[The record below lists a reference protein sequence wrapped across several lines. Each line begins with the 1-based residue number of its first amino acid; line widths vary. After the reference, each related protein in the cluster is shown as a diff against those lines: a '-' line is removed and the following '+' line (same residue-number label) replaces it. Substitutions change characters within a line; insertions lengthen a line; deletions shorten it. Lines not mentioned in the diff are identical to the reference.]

1 LIIKIKSE
9 YTQPLKEYF
18 KMKVLI
24 AYDTK
29 YGNTKKAAE
38 LITDGINSVE
48 GNETIINNIKD
59 IDLSKDETY
68 ELILIGSPNQYAS
81 PTKTIK
87 QFINKL
93 SEAPLRGNSFAVF
106 DTYQLS
112 KHFEIAVK
120 KMEKQI
126 SESMPDLIK
135 ASPGLSIRVGG
146 ARGPILEEGLPK
158 CREFGIKL
166 VK

>member
-38 LITDGINSVE
+38 LIADGINSVE

-59 IDLSKDETY
+59 IDLSEDETY

-93 SEAPLRGNSFAVF
+93 SSSLKR
-106 DTYQLS
+106 
-112 KHFEIAVK
+112 
-120 KMEKQI
+120 
-126 SESMPDLIK
+126 
-135 ASPGLSIRVGG
+135 
-146 ARGPILEEGLPK
+146 
-158 CREFGIKL
+158 KL
-166 VK
+166 FCCF